1 MQKIQQ
7 LIENSDTPIVSIVVL
22 TYNHEHYITKCLQSI
37 LAQKTQY
44 QVELIIH
51 DDASTDNTVKEVE
64 EEINNG
70 HNYFKHFYI
79 KDLTQFF

>member
-1 MQKIQQ
+1 MLCTLKVNEMHYMQKIQQ

-51 DDASTDNTVKEVE
+51 DDASADITVKVIEQL
-64 EEINNG
+64 ILQNQK
-70 HNYFKHFYI
+70 Y
-79 KDLTQFF
+79 